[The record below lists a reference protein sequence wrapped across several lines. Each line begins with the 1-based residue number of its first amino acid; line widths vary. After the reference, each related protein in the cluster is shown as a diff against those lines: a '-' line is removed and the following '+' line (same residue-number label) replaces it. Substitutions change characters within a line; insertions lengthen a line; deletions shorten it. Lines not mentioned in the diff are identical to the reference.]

1 VSPSFYPSKARTHE
15 VVPTWNY
22 VAVHVRGTLHA
33 VHDEGGKLAIVTAL
47 TDRMEA
53 PRSAPWKVT
62 DATADYIEKM
72 LQGIVGLT
80 LTITEVTA
88 KTKASQNRTPADQRG
103 ALAGLR
109 ADPAAAEAAELI
121 AQRLK
126 Y

>member
-1 VSPSFYPSKARTHE
+1 VHADGALEVRIAAKANPTLRLGERGAEVVVAFTGASAYISPSFCPSKHETHQ

-22 VAVHVRGTLHA
+22 RAAHVRG
-33 VHDEGGKLAIVTAL
+33 
-47 TDRMEA
+47 
-53 PRSAPWKVT
+53 
-62 DATADYIEKM
+62 
-72 LQGIVGLT
+72 
-80 LTITEVTA
+80 
-88 KTKASQNRTPADQRG
+88 TPADQRG